1 VQASTDF
8 FRANRS
14 TRRQPTASTPLLT
27 LVSVLDCGSRIT
39 THILPQKPAVDW
51 FEIISEI

>member
-14 TRRQPTASTPLLT
+14 IRRQPTASTPLLT
-27 LVSVLDCGSRIT
+27 LVSVLDCESRIT
-39 THILPQKPAVDW
+39 THILPQKPAVNW